1 METKRDRDF
10 DDYLK
15 NVIQEVGLDSPSVDF
30 TLNVMGKIKLAK
42 NPPIIVS
49 YKPLISKF
57 GWAIFSLCVLAVF
70 ILVFLEGNASQ
81 NDYFSGPKWD
91 ILTDSNFWEKTTNW
105 HISKTVSYGFTFLA
119 LFISIQIVLLKRHFD
134 KRFKLH

>member
-1 METKRDRDF
+1 MEKRRDNEF

-15 NVIQEVGLDSPSVDF
+15 YVVKEVGLETPSVDF
-30 TLNVMGKIKLAK
+30 TTHVMGKIKLAK
-42 NPPIIVS
+42 NPPMIVG

-57 GWAIFSLCVLAVF
+57 GWAILILGVLAVF
-70 ILVFLEGNASQ
+70 ALGLFEGNASQ

-91 ILTDSNFWEKTTNW
+91 ILTDSNLWEKTTDW
-105 HISKTVSYGFTFLA
+105 SISRTVSYGFTFLA